1 MMTTVTLAMGRD
13 EIPSYDPEGGE
24 NPTEASAAIRAATAG
39 TVRTAGGAS
48 PATREP
54 RRPAGGQ
61 GPPSARTNTSVLPL
75 LSFETRFEA
84 SEEKATVC
92 PSVERNAR
100 PETPESPF
108 P

>member
-1 MMTTVTLAMGRD
+1 MGRY
-13 EIPSYDPEGGE
+13 EVPSYDPEDGE
-24 NPTEASAAIRAATAG
+24 NLTEASAPIRAATAG
-39 TVRTAGGAS
+39 TVQSAGGAA

-61 GPPSARTNTSVLPL
+61 GPPSARTNTSVLPVV
-75 LSFETRFEA
+75 SFETRFEA

-92 PSVERNAR
+92 PSLDRNAR